1 VYDPNNET
9 NFRKL
14 YDIYSTPVL
23 YLLDENKK
31 ILAKRINVEQLT
43 EFIKEREKK
52 NAK

>member
-1 VYDPNNET
+1 
-9 NFRKL
+9 
-14 YDIYSTPVL
+14 
-23 YLLDENKK
+23 LLDENKK